1 VIESLKGKKVF
12 VTGADGFIGSHLVEQ
27 LVQHGCQ
34 VKALSLYNSLNSW
47 GWLEHLPESISKSV
61 EICQGDIRDAY
72 QIREQIRGSEVVFH
86 LAALIAI
93 PYSYHAPSSY
103 VQTNVVGTLNV
114 LQASLDLGVEKF
126 VQTST
131 SEVYGT
137 AQVVPITENHPMKG
151 QSPYAATKI
160 GADELALSFYR
171 SFKLPVTVL
180 RPFNTYGPRQS
191 ARAVIP
197 NIIIQALEG
206 KSKIKLGFTSST
218 RDFSYVLDTARG
230 FMAVASTPESDGE
243 AINLGTQ
250 FEISISDL
258 LTLIGEV
265 MGKNLEIETDSS
277 RLRPEKSEVERLCAS
292 NEKAKKLLG
301 WAPEFGGRDG
311 LKAGLTK
318 TVEWLS
324 EPSNLKLYKAQIYNL

>member
-1 VIESLKGKKVF
+1 MIESLKGKKVF